1 MSERPQVS
9 AGNDRGMSPLYDA
22 ASVEQRIYTNWESAG
37 VFRAQPKSPRRPYAL
52 VIPPPNVTGVLHL
65 GHAWDQTLQD
75 ILARYHRLRGDDVLW
90 LPGTDH
96 AGIATQTRVERTLLE
111 EEGLRRHDI
120 GREAFVAKVWDWKA
134 KYGDTITSQ
143 IRRLGGSVDWSR
155 ERFTMD
161 EGLSK
166 AVRTVFVRLYEKGL
180 IYRGNRII
188 NWCARCGTALS
199 DIEVEHVETEGH
211 LYYVDYPTVDGQE
224 TVTIATTR
232 PETMF
237 GDVAVA
243 VHPDDARYAGLIGK
257 SLRLPLA
264 HREIPVIADE
274 YVDPAYGTGCV
285 KITPAHD
292 PNDFEVGERHHL
304 LQLQCM
310 NADGR
315 MTELAGDLQGL
326 DAVTARTKTVESL
339 EKQGFLRRV
348 EKITHSV
355 GHCSRCSTVVNPL
368 LSLQWFVRMEELA
381 RPALKAAED
390 RELKFIPDRF
400 SKIFSHWLED
410 VRDWCISRQLWWG
423 HRIPAWFCSD
433 CEHVTVSIE
442 SPTACEHCG
451 GLCLS
456 QDEDVLDTWF
466 SSALWPFSTMGWPD
480 TANEDFARYYP
491 TSVMVTGYDILFF
504 WVARMVFMG
513 LEFTGTLPFSDVVLH
528 GLIRDSEG
536 RKMSKS
542 LGNGINPVDVIE
554 EVGADALRFTLATGT
569 APGNDQRYSIEK
581 LEGSRNF
588 VNKLWNASRFVLM
601 NVKQRAEK
609 EALAVDRLA
618 MTDRWILDRLQETIL
633 SVTRLLDSYEFGEA
647 ARTLYDFAW
656 DDFCDWYIEIAKID
670 LYGTNSSRKETVQSV
685 LTTVLTHLVQL
696 LHPFIPFV
704 TEEIWSF
711 IPGTSGWIAASAWPT
726 GSTEWRDEEATA
738 STRLLQD
745 VIRAIRNFRSAQNI
759 PPSKQMPIFVRVRQ
773 EHLLPS
779 FQEGEG
785 MMRRLCNGS
794 ELHIASQMEIPD
806 GAATIVTEGA
816 DVYVPL
822 QGVIDFAA
830 ERQRLAE
837 EEKRLVEEITRLQT
851 KLGNV
856 QFVSRA
862 PAPVVDGER
871 RKLADYEERRQA
883 VQERIG
889 QLAKM

>member
-1 MSERPQVS
+1 MSDRPQSS

-22 ASVEQRIYTNWESAG
+22 ASVEQRIYTNWESTG
-37 VFRAQPKSPRRPYAL
+37 TFCAQPKSLRQPYAL

-120 GREAFVAKVWDWKA
+120 GREAFVAKVWEWKA

-326 DAVTARTKTVESL
+326 DADTARVKTVESL

-381 RPALKAAED
+381 RPALKAAEE
-390 RELKFIPDRF
+390 RELQFVPDRF

-423 HRIPAWFCSD
+423 HRIPAWFCGD
-433 CEHVTVSIE
+433 CEHVTVSVE
-442 SPTACEHCG
+442 SPAACEHCG
-451 GLCLS
+451 GLRLS

-480 TANEDFARYYP
+480 TTSEDFARYYP

-513 LEFTGTLPFSDVVLH
+513 LEFTGTLPFANVVLH
-528 GLIRDSEG
+528 GLIRDAEG

-569 APGNDQRYSIEK
+569 APGNDQRYSVEK

-588 VNKLWNASRFVLM
+588 VNKLWNASRFVVM
-601 NVKQRAEK
+601 NVADRAQG
-609 EALAVDRLA
+609 EALAPDRLA

-633 SVTRLLDSYEFGEA
+633 SATRLLDSYEFGEA

-685 LTTVLTHLVQL
+685 LTTVLTNLLQL

-711 IPGTSGWIAASAWPT
+711 IPGTSGWIASSAWPI
-726 GSTEWRDEEATA
+726 GSTEWRDEDATA

-773 EHLLPS
+773 EHLLLS
-779 FQEGEG
+779 FQEGER
-785 MMRRLCNGS
+785 MMQRLCNGS
-794 ELHIASQMEIPD
+794 ELRIALQMDIPD

-822 QGVIDFAA
+822 QGLIDYAA
-830 ERQRLAE
+830 ERERLAG
-837 EEKRLVEEITRLQT
+837 EEKRLVEEITRLET
-851 KLGNV
+851 KLSNS

-862 PAPVVDGER
+862 PAQVVDGER
-871 RKLADYEERRQA
+871 KKLADYEERRQA
-883 VQERIG
+883 VQARMS